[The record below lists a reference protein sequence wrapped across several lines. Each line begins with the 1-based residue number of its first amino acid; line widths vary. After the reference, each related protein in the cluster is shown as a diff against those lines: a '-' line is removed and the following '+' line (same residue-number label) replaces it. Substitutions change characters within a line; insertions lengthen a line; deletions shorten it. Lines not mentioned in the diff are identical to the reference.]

1 MRSTVRSFHRTAA
14 VRGVQAS
21 CDGRVPA
28 RAGRQG
34 GGIPRISSK
43 LGAARGAGRGHATE
57 AEMMIEDDVWVTVEY
72 RLYDSQ
78 GEALEPSERELTYL
92 QGGYGAVF
100 PRVEEA
106 LAGQEVGYETVLY
119 LEPEDSFGD
128 YDPELVRLA
137 PRAEFPEAL
146 EVGMTFEGVPGE
158 DAEEGIFTVTDF
170 TDEAVVLDGN
180 HPLAGMSLRF
190 ELRVTDVR
198 QASAEEVEQERTAA
212 SEYDD
217 DEDEGPA
224 SHGTS
229 SEARRLH

>member
-1 MRSTVRSFHRTAA
+1 M
-14 VRGVQAS
+14 
-21 CDGRVPA
+21 
-28 RAGRQG
+28 
-34 GGIPRISSK
+34 
-43 LGAARGAGRGHATE
+43 L
-57 AEMMIEDDVWVTVEY
+57 IEDDVWVTVEY

-106 LAGQEVGYETVLY
+106 LAGHGVGYETVLY

-137 PRAEFPEAL
+137 PRAHFPEGL
-146 EVGMTFEGVPGE
+146 EVGMTFEGIPGE
-158 DAEEGIFTVTDF
+158 DAEEGLFTVTDF

-198 QASAEEVEQERTAA
+198 EASVDEVERERAA
-212 SEYDD
+212 SEGF
-217 DEDEGPA
+217 DEGEA
-224 SHGTS
+224 GTGHGAPR
-229 SEARRLH
+229 EIRRLH

>member
-1 MRSTVRSFHRTAA
+1 M
-14 VRGVQAS
+14 
-21 CDGRVPA
+21 
-28 RAGRQG
+28 
-34 GGIPRISSK
+34 
-43 LGAARGAGRGHATE
+43 E
-57 AEMMIEDDVWVTVEY
+57 ADMMIEDGVWVTVEY

-106 LAGQEVGYETVLY
+106 LAGHEVGYETVLY

-128 YDPELVRLA
+128 YDPDLVRLA
-137 PRAEFPEAL
+137 PRVRFPEGL

-158 DAEEGIFTVTDF
+158 DEEQGIFTVTDF

-198 QASAEEVEQERTAA
+198 EATAEEVERERAEA
-212 SEYDD
+212 GEFDD
-217 DEDEGPA
+217 DEDEGPM
-224 SHGTS
+224 SQHVPP
-229 SEARRLH
+229 EARRLH